1 MGESNQKTH
10 TSCHTI
16 NKSWGHSRV
25 TIVDDTVLH
34 I

>member
-16 NKSWGHSRV
+16 NKSWGHNVQQGNYS
-25 TIVDDTVLH
+25 
-34 I
+34 